1 MEPYIIEKSFTIHG
15 GGMLRRVVVP
25 ARHLKEEDDMTF
37 MHVSS
42 VCTYMIALCC
52 SGPDHGRRPLSKT
65 NIVEQLTA
73 LRNAKM
79 KIDIASIGAPT
90 ASGELDAFDGLSA
103 KYPSKKARLSAAVAN
118 VGIVTF

>member
-1 MEPYIIEKSFTIHG
+1 
-15 GGMLRRVVVP
+15 MLRRVVVP

-79 KIDIASIGAPT
+79 KVD
-90 ASGELDAFDGLSA
+90 L
-103 KYPSKKARLSAAVAN
+103 
-118 VGIVTF
+118 